1 MKILKATFSRM
12 QIIKFIL
19 LFVWMGVIFYF
30 SSQVAVEST
39 RQSGAVLHV
48 LRSHDIHVSMHFTRK
63 TAHFLNYLVL
73 GILFCNVLR
82 DYKKT
87 LRDIALW
94 SIAGSA
100 LYALTDEF
108 HQLFITGRSSQLLD
122 VGIDTLGASLGVGLY
137 LLVCSRLRRR
147 DRLS

>member
-1 MKILKATFSRM
+1 MKKKFSKKLYK
-12 QIIKFIL
+12 IAL
-19 LFVWMGVIFYF
+19 LVLWMGVIFYF
-30 SSQVAVEST
+30 SSQVAVESS

-48 LRSHDIHVSMHFTRK
+48 LRSNDIHVSMHFTRK
-63 TAHFLNYLVL
+63 AAHFCYYLVL
-73 GILFCNVLR
+73 GLLFCNVLR

-87 LRDIALW
+87 LRNIALW
-94 SIAGSA
+94 SVVGSA

-137 LLVCSRLRRR
+137 LLVYRLYLRRR
-147 DRLS
+147 DHPS